1 MSSETVGELG
11 VLWLRSR
18 RHFHQNQ
25 TQKKKMPRPG
35 FGRCLWAT
43 VCLSLLRVFCSAD
56 LATDILL
63 LRARDQMQTAHEL
76 IQSEPNDAYSMYV
89 SIVNLLQPCDA
100 TECKDLRWTATMQA
114 AQSARGLLSDNKGAP
129 ADDDANH
136 LMHVIASTYQI
147 ALSLAIDKND
157 VEKAALAYV
166 EMCNFT
172 PLLSPTCN
180 DLPEQLSLTVCLECQ
195 NLRWMFATA
204 SQLASSQDPQ
214 TPHGHLGRSF
224 EKRLASSIV
233 ASRARMGIPL
243 QMGSIVGFA
252 PTNVTGP
259 YELLPVGMYEAIRR
273 HPMGTGAITFAA
285 LMRKIAEASLLGAY
299 KCIHV
304 PT

>member
-1 MSSETVGELG
+1 MA
-11 VLWLRSR
+11 
-18 RHFHQNQ
+18 HHH
-25 TQKKKMPRPG
+25 G
-35 FGRCLWAT
+35 FSRCLWTT
-43 VCLSLLRVFCSAD
+43 VLLCHAALLPLLCSAD

-100 TECKDLRWTATMQA
+100 AECKDLRWTATMQA
-114 AQSARGLLSDNKGAP
+114 AQSARGLLRDNNGAEGP
-129 ADDDANH
+129 ADDDTRH
-136 LMHVIASTYQI
+136 LRHVITSTYQI

-180 DLPEQLSLTVCLECQ
+180 DLPQQLSVTVCLECQ
-195 NLRWMFATA
+195 NLRWMLAA
-204 SQLASSQDPQ
+204 AAQLASSQDPQ
-214 TPHGHLGRSF
+214 TPHGHLGRTF
-224 EKRLASSIV
+224 EKNVASSIV
-233 ASRARMGIPL
+233 ASRARIGIPL

-252 PTNVTGP
+252 PRNLTGP

-285 LMRKIAEASLLGAY
+285 LMRKIAEMSLSGAY
-299 KCIHV
+299 
-304 PT
+304 